1 MNADYDEMGRE
12 LLESLG
18 LTGLRGQAEF
28 NDLDP
33 IWRESTGGCIYVRN
47 EAAARWD
54 GPAWRYLP
62 PTSYRCGRNAWLA
75 LITCGEKDRDQH
87 CM

>member
-18 LTGLRGQAEF
+18 LTGPRGQAEF

-54 GPAWRYLP
+54 GPGGICHPLHTVVDGMARQFG
-62 PTSYRCGRNAWLA
+62 TS
-75 LITCGEKDRDQH
+75 
-87 CM
+87 